1 MSGER
6 TENIIIKIVNSRF
19 RFMCRKANCLFA
31 ETRITLSMAL
41 MQCHIDYSYS
51 SWYADIHPHKISNNA
66 YPPKSIY
73 KKQRTSQTQYK
84 IKSV

>member
-66 YPPKSIY
+66 YPPKSFY
-73 KKQRTSQTQYK
+73 KNQRTSQTQYK
-84 IKSV
+84 INNK